1 MAVTTIPSAVS
12 QSTASQDISRNDRER
27 LLVTIHQLER
37 ALSSAAPTRERA
49 WMPPVLSAMRSLES
63 AMQQQ
68 YANAD
73 SADGLLSQIITD
85 APHLAPRVDR
95 LKREYLDLLRQIST
109 LRDQFESGSNKDA
122 LANFVDIRQRLAWL
136 LNALRHHQSRETDL
150 IFEAVNTDLGA
161 LD

>member
-1 MAVTTIPSAVS
+1 MAATTSSTVTR
-12 QSTASQDISRNDRER
+12 STASQDSARNDRER
-27 LLVTIHQLER
+27 LISTIHQLEW

-68 YANAD
+68 YANAE
-73 SADGLLSQIITD
+73 SADGLLSQIIND

-95 LKREYLDLLRQIST
+95 LKKEYRDLLRQMST
-109 LRDQFESGSNKDA
+109 LRDQFESGSNA
-122 LANFVDIRQRLAWL
+122 YELPNFVDIRQRLAWL
-136 LNALRHHQSRETDL
+136 LNAVRHHQSRETDL